1 LATRD
6 FQAKAPAT
14 ADTTATHA
22 QNRKKKRTP
31 ASIQDFYACNPKSAW
46 YDTTTVNVH
55 GKGFLQFIWL
65 FPWRLAGRGPIFAFL
80 RYGETFVSS
89 LGRTRI
95 AQGPRS
101 QPYRQ
106 VFCWES

>member
-55 GKGFLQFIWL
+55 GKGFLRFIL
-65 FPWRLAGRGPIFAFL
+65 GVAVAPAGCASFFG
-80 RYGETFVSS
+80 V
-89 LGRTRI
+89 
-95 AQGPRS
+95 
-101 QPYRQ
+101 
-106 VFCWES
+106 